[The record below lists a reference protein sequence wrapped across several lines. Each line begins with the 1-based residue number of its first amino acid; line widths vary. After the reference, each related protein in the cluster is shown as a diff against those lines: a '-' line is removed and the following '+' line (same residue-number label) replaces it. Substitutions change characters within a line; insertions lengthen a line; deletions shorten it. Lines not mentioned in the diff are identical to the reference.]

1 MNIYKRY
8 FRVTSGP
15 LMNKAAELEAA
26 NAEARKALVAFCKE
40 IGADDAMTH
49 REGTWAGFSFGKT
62 PDQKVWKQPNSF
74 GAYWPR
80 KNTAGGREML
90 SRIEA
95 LPRIVPVAF
104 ALEAVGLHPTL
115 PALVS
120 GLRFYTSAMTGGAS
134 VGVVFVSVPWRDTA
148 PDELEDYKRNREA
161 GGHMSCE
168 MDHLCWS
175 PTADMVELKRWE
187 VEREIDE
194 LNARRQLK
202 KEEVAHG

>member
-1 MNIYKRY
+1 MNIYNRY

-26 NAEARKALVAFCKE
+26 NAEARKALIAFCKE

-49 REGTWAGFSFGKT
+49 RDGRWAGFSFSKT

-80 KNTAGGREML
+80 KNTAGGCEML
-90 SRIEA
+90 SRIKA

-104 ALEAVGLHPTL
+104 ALEVVGLYPDFPTL
-115 PALVS
+115 IS
-120 GLRFYTSAMTGGAS
+120 DRRCHFNTMTGGSS

-148 PDELEDYKRNREA
+148 PGEIEDYKRNREA
-161 GGHMSCE
+161 GTHMSCE
-168 MDHLCWS
+168 LDHLCWS

-202 KEEVAHG
+202 KEEVAS